1 MNSIHSSWIVCKV
14 GELIKVKN
22 GYAFKSTDYTKE
34 GFPIIRIS
42 EINNGKIDLKN
53 AVRIPKSKV
62 NYDFQV
68 NKGDLL
74 MALSGATTGKV
85 GVFNNDEVC
94 FQNQRVGNFK
104 IINEESLIKGFRN
117 YFILSKRKE
126 IELAA
131 YGGAQPNIS
140 GSELEEMD
148 FPLAPLNEQKR
159 IVKKLDNLLTQV
171 DESKK
176 RLEKIPVILKRFRQS
191 VLNTAITGELTKD
204 WRERNFDTEN
214 GEQLY
219 EKIQNHIDEWFQKES
234 QKAVKQGKRK
244 PKNQRS
250 NPKARYIVEEL
261 SEIPSNWKY
270 SRLED
275 LCYLVSD
282 GTHKTPVYLS
292 DGKKFLSVKNVRPF
306 KIFDTDIKYISNEEY
321 NFINARCNPEKGD
334 ILYTKVGATY
344 GYAAKV
350 NLDYPFSIFVSLA
363 LIKPVKEFFTSDYCE
378 VVMNS
383 ELVFQQARSRI
394 SGIGTPD
401 LHLIE
406 IRDFRIPLPPQKEQ
420 KEIVK
425 RVEALFK
432 KADEIEERY
441 KKAKAYVD
449 KLTQS
454 ILAKAFRGELVLQDP
469 NDEPAEKLLERVK
482 AEKEKQSTEKG
493 KRKKVIKDLIKR
505 HPKALNKLSKG

>member
-1 MNSIHSSWIVCKV
+1 MSELAKGWIECKV
-14 GELIKVKN
+14 GDLIRVKN
-22 GYAFKSTDYTKE
+22 GYAFKSTDYTKD

-85 GVFNNDEVC
+85 GVFHNDEVC

-126 IELAA
+126 IELSA

-159 IVKKLDNLLTQV
+159 IVEKLDKLLTQV
-171 DESKK
+171 NESKR
-176 RLEKIPVILKRFRQS
+176 RLEKIPVIIKRFKQS
-191 VLNTAITGELTKD
+191 VLNAAVTGELTKD
-204 WRERNFDTEN
+204 WRLEN
-214 GEQLY
+214 RSSSQKLY
-219 EKIQNHIDEWFQKES
+219 DEIIQNEKRRKRSRKTSDQSISVNEINIPDEWMWCRNEHLSADEQNSICAGPFGTIFKAKDFRQEGVPIIFLRHIGEGKYLTKKPGYMDKIVWENLFQSYSVFGGELLVTKLGEPPGTCAIYPEGIGPAMVTPDVI
-234 QKAVKQGKRK
+234 KMNV
-244 PKNQRS
+244 NS
-250 NPKARYIVEEL
+250 N
-261 SEIPSNWKY
+261 
-270 SRLED
+270 
-275 LCYLVSD
+275 
-282 GTHKTPVYLS
+282 
-292 DGKKFLSVKNVRPF
+292 FM
-306 KIFDTDIKYISNEEY
+306 
-321 NFINARCNPEKGD
+321 
-334 ILYTKVGATY
+334 
-344 GYAAKV
+344 
-350 NLDYPFSIFVSLA
+350 
-363 LIKPVKEFFTSDYCE
+363 VKEFLMYYLNSPISRTIGFGIAYGVTRLR
-378 VVMNS
+378 MN
-383 ELVFQQARSRI
+383 LPLFRSL
-394 SGIGTPD
+394 P
-401 LHLIE
+401 
-406 IRDFRIPLPPQKEQ
+406 IPLPTIEEQ

-425 RVEALFK
+425 RVETLFK

-441 KKAKAYVD
+441 KKAKVYID

-454 ILAKAFRGELVLQDP
+454 ILAKAFRGELVTQDP
-469 NDEPAEKLLERVK
+469 NDEPADKLLERIR

-493 KRKKVIKDLIKR
+493 KMKKVIEDLINK
-505 HPKALNKLSKG
+505 HHKALKKLS